1 MDDELSEF
9 RDRWKQELE
18 TREESQG
25 TQTKEEMSIDLYRQA
40 LFYEREGQPFKA
52 VRFYRKAFKLNPTL
66 EHSREAQLNA
76 DFLSLTG
83 EPSKGP
89 AAKTPAALSQPTK
102 QRSLDSKQHLA
113 HIPQWAEHFVGSLCE
128 RPDPKEEEEEN
139 EPTKNEEVLEIHIG
153 DLPPEVF
160 IHILSFITAV
170 DVESC
175 SAVCRLWYLLARENN
190 LWKNICLRQWP
201 SEFSTLQDQVQEQL
215 SGNWRRLFIDKPRPR
230 LDGVYI
236 SQNSYIR
243 SGQTEG
249 IYDQPVFKIR
259 YWRYIRFFKDGNA
272 VLICSPKNPKMIVPH
287 LRYGATSILGGKEFV
302 DKGHFEILDENIISE
317 SKIFIESTKHTS
329 EANFCYLLRL
339 ANSYNGWHDRLLVED
354 YYTEEH
360 GLKNSFRKDFIRTYK
375 FLPLPKS
382 FYDIPDTTD

>member
-1 MDDELSEF
+1 MGNILKFLDPF
-9 RDRWKQELE
+9 QV
-18 TREESQG
+18 
-25 TQTKEEMSIDLYRQA
+25 
-40 LFYEREGQPFKA
+40 ER
-52 VRFYRKAFKLNPTL
+52 N
-66 EHSREAQLNA
+66 
-76 DFLSLTG
+76 
-83 EPSKGP
+83 
-89 AAKTPAALSQPTK
+89 
-102 QRSLDSKQHLA
+102 
-113 HIPQWAEHFVGSLCE
+113 
-128 RPDPKEEEEEN
+128 
-139 EPTKNEEVLEIHIG
+139 
-153 DLPPEVF
+153 
-160 IHILSFITAV
+160 
-170 DVESC
+170 
-175 SAVCRLWYLLARENN
+175 SAVCRYWFLLCREAD
-190 LWKNICLRQWP
+190 LWKSICLDIWTGQ
-201 SEFSTLQDQVQEQL
+201 EELLSTQVQKKLQ
-215 SGNWRRLFIDKPRPR
+215 GNWRRLFLDKPRPR